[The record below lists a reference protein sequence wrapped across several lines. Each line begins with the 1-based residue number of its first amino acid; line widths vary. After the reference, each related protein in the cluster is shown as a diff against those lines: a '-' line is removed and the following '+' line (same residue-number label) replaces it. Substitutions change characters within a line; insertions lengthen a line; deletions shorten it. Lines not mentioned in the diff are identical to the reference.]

1 MPQPVILIRVFVAS
15 PIDAGAERDAL
26 KSVTDQINHTVA
38 LARGV
43 QNFSGALGSPSWI
56 WRRYASGGKRPDD
69 FSSIDLFIG
78 ILWKKFGTPT
88 KRGDS
93 GSAEEFEQC

>member
-1 MPQPVILIRVFVAS
+1 MLLVRKP
-15 PIDAGAERDAL
+15 
-26 KSVTDQINHTVA
+26 SVNAQI
-38 LARGV
+38 G
-43 QNFSGALGSPSWI
+43 
-56 WRRYASGGKRPDD
+56 

-93 GSAEEFEQC
+93 GSAEEFEKCYRLWAETNGLN